1 MDSRRFVSEE
11 IVTGLRILLLLRLE
25 GTPAK
30 DTITMVG
37 KTWIIAF
44 FRLKINWTEEK
55 DRWRIREAFEKYS
68 SQAKSTDRWPTPRQI
83 IELLPPRI
91 PPLMLNAPTR
101 TPEQIAAM
109 RKMIAENRKKLQPI
123 LEQLTAKMRMP
134 Q

>member
-11 IVTGLRILLLLRLE
+11 IVTGLRLLLLLRLE

-44 FRLKINWTEEK
+44 FRLKTNWTEEK
-55 DRWRIREAFEKYS
+55 DRWRIREAFEKYT
-68 SQAKSTDRWPTPRQI
+68 SQVKSTDRWPTPRQI
-83 IELLPPRI
+83 IDLLPPRI
-91 PPLMLNAPTR
+91 PPLMLNKPER
-101 TPEQIAAM
+101 TPEEIETKLKE
-109 RKMIAENRKKLQPI
+109 RSENRKKLQPI

-134 Q
+134 L